1 MDQSSCV
8 HMYMQH
14 YIHIFVLVLSY
25 GIYIYM
31 CVCVHVMLH
40 ICICKCVCVTYIYTH
55 IRIHIQYLYILPLE
69 TPFSCDSFHC
79 RWADRWKEE
88 GIPLQ
93 RFRNLRGV
101 FRGLRVFFPWNDEL
115 GTAQIMD
122 FIDNLNHQS
131 WRWNIGDMM

>member
-1 MDQSSCV
+1 MCTHVYAALYSYICAGPIIWN
-8 HMYMQH
+8 
-14 YIHIFVLVLSY
+14 IHI
-25 GIYIYM
+25 
-31 CVCVHVMLH
+31 CVCVCMLC
-40 ICICKCVCVTYIYTH
+40 CIFVYVSVCVCVTYIYTH